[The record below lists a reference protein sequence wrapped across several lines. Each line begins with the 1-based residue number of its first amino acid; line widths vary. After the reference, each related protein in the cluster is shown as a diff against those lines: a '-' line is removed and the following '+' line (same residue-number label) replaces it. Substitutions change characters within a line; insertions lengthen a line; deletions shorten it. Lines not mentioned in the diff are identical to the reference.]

1 MNQRMELSNN
11 TQEYLER
18 FYSVLDTMIN
28 GMTAVQPT
36 DSVSM
41 DFIHQMIP
49 HHRAAIQ
56 MSENLLRYTTNIPL
70 QNIALNIVSAQT
82 KSIEDLMQADPSCAA
97 HVNTTQELTRY
108 WQQNNQ
114 ILDEMF
120 HEMKNAYA
128 GNSIDVDFIHEMIPH
143 HRGAIRM
150 SENTLRYPLC
160 PQLIPIIDA
169 ILTSQRRGIAQMQQ
183 LLSYI
188 RYQ

>member
-70 QNIALNIVSAQT
+70 QNIAKPCLCDAELDPFAGAPLKRFPLRRERQLTLPIGR
-82 KSIEDLMQADPSCAA
+82 KSDDSVPAA
-97 HVNTTQELTRY
+97 HVG
-108 WQQNNQ
+108 
-114 ILDEMF
+114 LD
-120 HEMKNAYA
+120 
-128 GNSIDVDFIHEMIPH
+128 
-143 HRGAIRM
+143 
-150 SENTLRYPLC
+150 
-160 PQLIPIIDA
+160 PIVV
-169 ILTSQRRGIAQMQQ
+169 
-183 LLSYI
+183 
-188 RYQ
+188 